1 MRYDNRRW
9 DKKVLIHEYECV
21 WISTNDVLHIVS
33 ADIVLLFPDDGGLYI
48 YNKVLGSFVTFI
60 HF

>member
-1 MRYDNRRW
+1 MRQ
-9 DKKVLIHEYECV
+9 KKVLIHEYECV